1 MKDVILKGGGKTII
15 DVDKCIFFYME
26 SKKDLEYLN
35 SNKKFGK
42 IKFPSIYIKLGS
54 SISDEKMELIYP
66 LDKNFIRIDKM
77 LEDYKKD
84 KISNEM
90 HEEILDLLMKTY
102 ITSQLKNGIFRKSDI
117 KINLLK
123 KTKLIFVNAIA
134 YTDKDKKKY
143 FSRFE
148 KK

>member
-1 MKDVILKGGGKTII
+1 MKDVILQGGGKTII

-35 SNKKFGK
+35 SNKKFSK

-84 KISNEM
+84 KISDEM

-102 ITSQLKNGIFRKSDI
+102 VTSQLKNGIFRKSDI

-134 YTDKDKKKY
+134 YTDK
-143 FSRFE
+143 E
-148 KK
+148 KKSFFRKI

>member
-1 MKDVILKGGGKTII
+1 MKDVILQGGGKTIL

-35 SNKKFGK
+35 SNKKFSK

-84 KISNEM
+84 KISDEM
-90 HEEILDLLMKTY
+90 HKEILDLLMKTY
-102 ITSQLKNGIFRKSDI
+102 VTSQLKNGIFRKSDI

-134 YTDKDKKKY
+134 HTDKDKKK
-143 FSRFE
+143 FF
-148 KK
+148 